1 MFSSVGSEKRRRF
14 HRHVG
19 RLRRWTADT
28 VPELFNKF
36 FMKKSAG
43 RFPMSQKRD
52 MGHPATHDE
61 TAGRM
66 GHPAPAIEVEP
77 TPSTQIYYGR

>member
-1 MFSSVGSEKRRRF
+1 
-14 HRHVG
+14 
-19 RLRRWTADT
+19 
-28 VPELFNKF
+28 
-36 FMKKSAG
+36 MKKSAG